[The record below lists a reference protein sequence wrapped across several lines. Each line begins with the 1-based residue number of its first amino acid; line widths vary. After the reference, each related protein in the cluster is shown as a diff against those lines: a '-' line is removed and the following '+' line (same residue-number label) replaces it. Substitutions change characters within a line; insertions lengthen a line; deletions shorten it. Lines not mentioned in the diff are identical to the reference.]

1 MMMSTLLLIV
11 MMVMVN
17 GDEYNTAGDDDG
29 DFVDAFHLVTR
40 TNTSLGLQV
49 ADQPLGV
56 VHQLRLDSRE
66 IKKTN
71 PHSIKSINQKMPFF
85 QTSLEARFEP
95 LLEIVNNQCEYMS
108 IK

>member
-1 MMMSTLLLIV
+1 MVVLLMMMSTLLLIV

-40 TNTSLGLQV
+40 TDTSLGLQV

-66 IKKTN
+66 IKKSYPK
-71 PHSIKSINQKMPFF
+71 PHSKK
-85 QTSLEARFEP
+85 
-95 LLEIVNNQCEYMS
+95 
-108 IK
+108 

>member
-1 MMMSTLLLIV
+1 MMTSTLLLIV

-40 TNTSLGLQV
+40 TDTSLGLQV

-66 IKKTN
+66 IKKA
-71 PHSIKSINQKMPFF
+71 PFKKIKKNKKMPFF
-85 QTSLEARFEP
+85 QTSLKAHFEP